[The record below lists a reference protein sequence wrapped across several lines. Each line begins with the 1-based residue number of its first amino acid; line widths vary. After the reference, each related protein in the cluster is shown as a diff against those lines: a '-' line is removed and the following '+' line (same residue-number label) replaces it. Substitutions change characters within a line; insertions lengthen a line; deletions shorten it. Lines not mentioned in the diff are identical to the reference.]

1 MLQSGIG
8 ELAQAP
14 FWAAVL
20 QIILVNIVLSG
31 DNAVIIAMACRELP
45 RPQRTWGIALGSG
58 VAIILRLIFAGA
70 ITWLFELPYLR
81 LAGGIALL
89 YIGARLLVPRYSN
102 KGQVESAIRLW
113 RAVWIVVIADVVM
126 SFDNILALVEIA
138 KGDVALLAIGLAIS
152 IPLVIAGAALIAKLL
167 DRLPILIWAGAALL
181 GWVAGE
187 TIAGDTA
194 VAGAVIQWVGER
206 FATHIEIAA
215 AASGAMLVIVA
226 GALWRRWQ
234 LSKMSAQASRENR
247 RRAQTR

>member
-1 MLQSGIG
+1 MLQSSIG

-20 QIILVNIVLSG
+20 QIILVNVVLSG
-31 DNAVIIAMACRELP
+31 DNAVVIAMACRELP

-70 ITWLFELPYLR
+70 ITWLFELPYLK
-81 LAGGIALL
+81 LVGGFALL
-89 YIGARLLVPRYSN
+89 YIGARLLVPHDSN
-102 KGQVESAIRLW
+102 TGQVEATVRLW
-113 RAVWIVVIADVVM
+113 RAVWIVVVADVVM

-152 IPLVIAGAALIAKLL
+152 IPLVVAGAALIANLL
-167 DRLPILIWAGAALL
+167 DRVPILIWAGAALL

-194 VAGAVIQWVGER
+194 VAGAFIQWAGEGL
-206 FATHIEIAA
+206 ATHIEIAA
-215 AASGAMLVIVA
+215 AASGAVLVIVA
-226 GALWRRWQ
+226 GGFWRQWQ
-234 LSKMSAQASRENR
+234 LGKMSAQASRQNR
-247 RRAQTR
+247 RGA

>member
-1 MLQSGIG
+1 MLQSSIG

-20 QIILVNIVLSG
+20 QIALVNIVLSG

-45 RPQRTWGIALGSG
+45 RPQRVWGIALGSG
-58 VAIILRLIFAGA
+58 VAVILRLIFAGA
-70 ITWLFELPYLR
+70 ITWLFELPYLK

-89 YIGARLLVPRYSN
+89 YIGARLLVPRDSDSR
-102 KGQVESAIRLW
+102 QVEAAVRLW
-113 RAVWIVVIADVVM
+113 RAVWIVVVADIVM

-152 IPLVIAGAALIAKLL
+152 IPLVVAGAALIAKLL
-167 DRLPILIWAGAALL
+167 DHVPILIWAGAALL
-181 GWVAGE
+181 GWIAGQ

-194 VAGAVIQWVGER
+194 VAGSMSHLVGER
-206 FATHIEIAA
+206 FESHVETTAA
-215 AASGAMLVIVA
+215 AGGAVLVIVV
-226 GALWRRWQ
+226 GALWRQWQ

-247 RRAQTR
+247 RST